1 MNIKRWGGLHFRRW
15 KIRHYP
21 DTINVNESSVFYV
34 DGITTNHLDTSS
46 EKTPNP
52 LKNPLLVRFG
62 QNFVGLKTG
71 LDRTVRSWTNRFWSV
86 DPWTAWRPCK
96 VKRILIYDFRMSVN
110 QWKYARCWKVK
121 KNVYLIYSMINSFGQ
136 RNENKITEN
145 YINIDK

>member
-1 MNIKRWGGLHFRRW
+1 MKNSPSRHQFWNDPKSTKTTHLEVGSWDPSAARQSLAQGFTCPNF
-15 KIRHYP
+15 KILF
-21 DTINVNESSVFYV
+21 V
-34 DGITTNHLDTSS
+34 
-46 EKTPNP
+46 
-52 LKNPLLVRFG
+52 LVRFG
-62 QNFVGLKTG
+62 RRFSKFCWPKT
-71 LDRTVRSWTNRFWSV
+71 RTVRSWTNRFWSV
-86 DPWTAWRPCK
+86 DPRTAWSPCK